1 MVMVAHKDW
10 IIQFGF
16 EWVEKFYSSLRT
28 KIPGMNGQFPL
39 FPGKDAQGAPFGQFL
54 PSQALFIVYTNTK
67 EKIMWP

>member
-1 MVMVAHKDW
+1 
-10 IIQFGF
+10 
-16 EWVEKFYSSLRT
+16 
-28 KIPGMNGQFPL
+28 MNGQFPL